1 MRQVAD
7 FAGDLFP
14 LFPDI
19 VNWGVEISGVRGES
33 FSGFGKVAKT
43 ANYPSG
49 RHRLFFFLYLP
60 VPHFFLRIAKKCVC
74 RERLREQGVLQRKGR
89 PVFCLRRPRNLGE
102 LTSCRLTP
110 SYLGRA
116 SFIGPK

>member
-14 LFPDI
+14 LFPNI

-43 ANYPSG
+43 TNYPSG
-49 RHRLFFFLYLP
+49 HHRLFFVLYLP
-60 VPHFFLRIAKKCVC
+60 VPQFLLAYGRQNAFLASGCESKVC
-74 RERLREQGVLQRKGR
+74 CNEKGVRSFAYGAL
-89 PVFCLRRPRNLGE
+89 VTSENLH
-102 LTSCRLTP
+102 
-110 SYLGRA
+110 RA
-116 SFIGPK
+116 G

>member
-60 VPHFFLRIAKKCVC
+60 VPHFFLRIASHPHVKNAFVASGCESKVC
-74 RERLREQGVLQRKGR
+74 CNEKGVRSFAYGAL
-89 PVFCLRRPRNLGE
+89 VTSENLH
-102 LTSCRLTP
+102 
-110 SYLGRA
+110 RA
-116 SFIGPK
+116 G